1 MVNVVYGLNLDE
13 GLVRK
18 SNRIQNAQENFARE
32 QIVLELK
39 EEHSKRYLIKNG
51 LVTPEEYRK
60 YNGKSLQRIGLERV
74 ASATAIMN
82 NSVG

>member
-1 MVNVVYGLNLDE
+1 MIVVYGLNLDE
-13 GLVRK
+13 GIVRE
-18 SNRIQNAQENFARE
+18 SSRMQDVHEEFARE
-32 QIVLELK
+32 QYILELK
-39 EEHSKRYLIKNG
+39 EEHSKRYLIRNG
-51 LVTPEEYRK
+51 LVSPEEYKK